1 MTFTFMSLFFI
12 QIHECHPFTWIAFYF
27 YFYFFSQIKQ
37 LPYDSC
43 GIPRQILVSTLSFP
57 NIVDEMQ

>member
-1 MTFTFMSLFFI
+1 MNAIPLHKLI
-12 QIHECHPFTWIAFYF
+12 F

-57 NIVDEMQ
+57 TIVDEMQ